1 MSVTLCILLWARDGK
16 EHDLAVYEDQ
26 VLALLPDHGGKVL
39 QRVRPMGGAA
49 EPAEVHLLQF
59 ADEGALDAYMTDE
72 RRLALARTREAA
84 VARTEILRV
93 SVVS

>member
-1 MSVTLCILLWARDGK
+1 MSVTLCVLLWAREGK
-16 EHDLAVYEDQ
+16 EHDLATYEDQ

-39 QRVRPMGGAA
+39 QRVRPTGGVA

-59 ADEGALDAYMTDE
+59 PDEGALDAYMIDE
-72 RRLALARTREAA
+72 RRRVLARDREAA
-84 VARTEILRV
+84 VERTEILRV